1 MIDFQKFSQFQEQ
14 SRLEQKEKK
23 DMETLL
29 STFKEEIGSQH
40 FSRTITTFQKKK
52 KKKENSKIKLWQ
64 YKSQGKKFINKC
76 FLLKV

>member
-29 STFKEEIGSQH
+29 STFKEEIGSQN

-52 KKKENSKIKLWQ
+52 KEEREQQNQIMAIQ
-64 YKSQGKKFINKC
+64 KSRQEIY
-76 FLLKV
+76 

>member
-52 KKKENSKIKLWQ
+52 KRRKRTA
-64 YKSQGKKFINKC
+64 KSNYGNTKVKARN
-76 FLLKV
+76 LLTNVFY

>member
-52 KKKENSKIKLWQ
+52 EEREQQNQIMAIQ
-64 YKSQGKKFINKC
+64 KSRQEIY
-76 FLLKV
+76 

>member
-52 KKKENSKIKLWQ
+52 RRKRTA
-64 YKSQGKKFINKC
+64 KSNYGNTKVKARN
-76 FLLKV
+76 LLTNVFY

>member
-52 KKKENSKIKLWQ
+52 KEEREQQNQIMAIQ
-64 YKSQGKKFINKC
+64 KSRQEIY
-76 FLLKV
+76 